1 MNHEITL
8 TQTDDQWKQVMVC
21 EFANSTIA
29 ELVIGKAHTERD
41 GHNRVI
47 LCTNE
52 KRRAYVERKENTIT
66 LTCKC
71 TPHGWWLGW
80 DKLDPSI
87 SHEGLE
93 RIAKEWQTKEQVYL
107 PIMQYFEV
115 GAREYNVS
123 FRKWAKKHDE
133 ELANLEHQIKELER
147 KLSALD
153 QRLDETNHVMYK
165 ELRQYGEALTELE
178 EGFADHEKMMF
189 HFLDRKEQR
198 E

>member
-29 ELVIGKAHTERD
+29 ELVIGKAHTEQD

-47 LCTNE
+47 LCTE
-52 KRRAYVERKENTIT
+52 GQRRAYIQREKDTIT

-71 TPHGWWLGW
+71 TPTSWWLGW
-80 DKLDPSI
+80 DRFNPSI

-123 FRKWAKKHDE
+123 LRKWAKKHDE

-153 QRLDETNHVMYK
+153 QRQQEYHSLLNQNLNLNVLDKLYESLYILLLHKK
-165 ELRQYGEALTELE
+165 EEQ
-178 EGFADHEKMMF
+178 HE
-189 HFLDRKEQR
+189 
-198 E
+198 